1 MTTDN
6 KDVQPQKGFFGRL
19 FKGKEAASP
28 ETENEGEAL
37 AAENLEAQVSHD
49 VIADQQQADLEAEI
63 AHAAAA
69 EDEEAQRERV
79 PLEQEA
85 KTPAGSVKKGWLSKL
100 SSGLSRSSTQLTSGI
115 TGLFTK
121 AKLDAATL
129 DDLEDLLIQADLGVE
144 TSLKI
149 TDALSSGRFDKSVS
163 PAQVQAILAEEVTKV
178 LSPVAQ
184 PLVIEASKK
193 PFVILMIGVNGAG
206 KTTTIGK
213 LASKLKAE
221 GKSVMLAAGD
231 TFRAAAVSQLKVWA
245 ERSGSGFV
253 SAPEGSDAASLA
265 FEAIEKAE
273 QDNVDVLIIDTAGRL
288 QNRAEL
294 MAELE
299 KVVRVIKKKVP
310 DAPHATLL
318 VLDATTGQ
326 NALNQVE
333 IFSKSAGATGLV
345 MTKLDGTARGGILVA
360 IAAKYAMPVH
370 FIGVGE
376 GIEDLQP
383 FAAIDFASAIA
394 GLPVGTK

>member
-6 KDVQPQKGFFGRL
+6 KEAQPKKGFFGRL

-28 ETENEGEAL
+28 ENENEGEAL

-63 AHAAAA
+63 AHATAA

-85 KTPAGSVKKGWLSKL
+85 KTPAESIKKGWLSKL

>member
-6 KDVQPQKGFFGRL
+6 KEAQPKKGFFGRL

-28 ETENEGEAL
+28 ENENEGEAL

-85 KTPAGSVKKGWLSKL
+85 KTPAESIKKGWLSKL